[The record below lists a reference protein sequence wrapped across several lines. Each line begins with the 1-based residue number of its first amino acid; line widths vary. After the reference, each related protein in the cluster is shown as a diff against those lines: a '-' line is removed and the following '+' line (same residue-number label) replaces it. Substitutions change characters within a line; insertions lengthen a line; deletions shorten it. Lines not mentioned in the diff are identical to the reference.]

1 MRIQLFNFLSVSAA
15 SLALC
20 CACVE
25 EIEPADIPDGPQPL
39 VFTAGQLLPEG
50 KYPVALSA
58 SIDEAT
64 RATVDGSWSGGESVA
79 IQAISQGGGL
89 GFC

>member
-1 MRIQLFNFLSVSAA
+1 MRTKILTMILMLCLLSS
-15 SLALC
+15 C
-20 CACVE
+20 GKE
-25 EIEPADIPDGPQPL
+25 RTD
-39 VFTAGQLLPEG
+39 AGQLLPEG

-79 IQAISQGGGL
+79 IQAISQGG
-89 GFC
+89 

>member
-1 MRIQLFNFLSVSAA
+1 MLAKILTMMF
-15 SLALC
+15 ALC
-20 CACVE
+20 LLSSCGKE
-25 EIEPADIPDGPQPL
+25 RTD
-39 VFTAGQLLPEG
+39 AGYPLPEG

-79 IQAISQGGGL
+79 IQAISQGV
-89 GFC
+89 